1 MVVDREKADQ
11 EKAGKGEAPSVAPTK
26 AGQAGKE
33 TVMGHLE
40 DVAAMEATVESRL
53 VLSEADRATLKFK
66 AGRGLIRVVVAQA
79 VMGLAAALISWLIA
93 GAGAGASALIGAGA
107 YFVPNALFAMRLLL
121 GLLAS
126 KPASPVAFFMGEII
140 KLGSAVVLLAL
151 AVHLWQSWLVW
162 PALLFGLVCVLKG
175 YVLLMLFHKL
185 P

>member
-1 MVVDREKADQ
+1 MVAVDQ
-11 EKAGKGEAPSVAPTK
+11 GKAGKGDAQRADPTK
-26 AGQAGKE
+26 VGQAGKE
-33 TVMGHLE
+33 AVMGCLDDE
-40 DVAAMEATVESRL
+40 TAMETSVESGL

-66 AGRGLIRVVVAQA
+66 AGRGLIRVLVAQA
-79 VMGLAAALISWLIA
+79 VMGLAAALISWLVA
-93 GAGAGASALIGAGA
+93 GIGAGASALIGAGA

-151 AVHLWQSWLVW
+151 AVHFWQSWLVW

-175 YVLLMLFHKL
+175 YVLLMLFRKL